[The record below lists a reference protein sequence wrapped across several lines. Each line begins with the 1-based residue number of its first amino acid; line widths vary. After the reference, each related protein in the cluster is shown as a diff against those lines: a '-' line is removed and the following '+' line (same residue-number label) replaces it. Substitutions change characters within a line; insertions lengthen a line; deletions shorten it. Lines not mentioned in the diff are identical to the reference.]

1 MGKPLIKWGGGREG
15 GSIAACRMPPASFFS
30 SPSFPLFHS
39 FSRIAPSEKWK
50 KAAEKR
56 RETPGGSDGR
66 SWWWQGGGK
75 VVPFLPYIGRGEGKR
90 VVAVVALLLLRRRRC
105 ETATNETRPLPPPST
120 TREGTPFSL
129 FPSRTLLAI
138 PSLLPLPESLSP
150 LWNGVVCGWRRRR
163 VSQQRPS
170 VAIRSSRGER
180 HGLLSGEEEGKEGA
194 VSPSVSPPSLLLLTL
209 VSSVSVSVG
218 RRRRWP
224 RAKRGASLCRVRSV
238 RLFRVTV
245 PAKVS

>member
-1 MGKPLIKWGGGREG
+1 MVVARGGGEG
-15 GSIAACRMPPASFFS
+15 AFFY
-30 SPSFPLFHS
+30 
-39 FSRIAPSEKWK
+39 R
-50 KAAEKR
+50 
-56 RETPGGSDGR
+56 T
-66 SWWWQGGGK
+66 
-75 VVPFLPYIGRGEGKR
+75 GRGGR
-90 VVAVVALLLLRRRRC
+90 GSALLLLLPSSSCGAAAAKRQRTKR
-105 ETATNETRPLPPPST
+105 ALFLTNTRS
-120 TREGTPFSL
+120 EGTPFSL

-180 HGLLSGEEEGKEGA
+180 GMAYFRERERGKKARSLRPSLS
-194 VSPSVSPPSLLLLTL
+194 PSLLLLTL

-224 RAKRGASLCRVRSV
+224 REKRGASLCRVRSV

>member
-1 MGKPLIKWGGGREG
+1 MSYAPRFIL
-15 GSIAACRMPPASFFS
+15 FFS
-30 SPSFPLFHS
+30 FLSVVPLFLPY
-39 FSRIAPSEKWK
+39 RPERKVEKT
-50 KAAEKR
+50 AEKR

-75 VVPFLPYIGRGEGKR
+75 VPFLPYIGRGEGKR

-224 RAKRGASLCRVRSV
+224 REKRGASLCRVCRV